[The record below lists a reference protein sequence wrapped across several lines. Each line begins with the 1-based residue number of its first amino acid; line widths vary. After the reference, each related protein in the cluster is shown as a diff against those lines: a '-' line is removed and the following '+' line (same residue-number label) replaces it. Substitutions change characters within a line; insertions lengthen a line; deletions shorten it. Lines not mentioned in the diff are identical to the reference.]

1 MKWQRIVLMLTI
13 LSLLVVP
20 LAWSQGNAEQQV
32 KQVFDQLQV
41 AELKGDSNALE
52 KLYADDYTAIRGDG
66 SLITKAQEIEKMK
79 SGNLK
84 WETNEIKD
92 LKVRVYGNTAI
103 TTDLSFV
110 KNVRDGKPRVGTNR
124 TTRVWVKQNGN
135 WKCVVYQSTRVSQ

>member
-1 MKWQRIVLMLTI
+1 MSTI
-13 LSLLVVP
+13 LLLLVVP
-20 LAWSQGNAEQQV
+20 LAWSQGGNAEQQI
-32 KQVFDQLQV
+32 KKLFDQVQA
-41 AELKGDSNALE
+41 AELKGDGNALE

-92 LKVRVYGNTAI
+92 LKIRVYGSTAI

-110 KNVRDGKPRVGTNR
+110 KNIRDGKPRIGTNR
-124 TTRVWVKQNGN
+124 TTRIWVKQKGN
-135 WKCVVYQSTRVSQ
+135 WKCVLYQSTRVSQ